1 VNTVAK
7 KRGWAACSE
16 EQRIKF
22 EKLRDW
28 YYLESRKVKKMSP
41 IEHEWTVLSREH
53 RIVFLMLAG
62 VDGDVDIL
70 ADRDWRELN
79 PVEER
84 AVKSAIRQ
92 MKNAMSGIVALARK

>member
-1 VNTVAK
+1 
-7 KRGWAACSE
+7 
-16 EQRIKF
+16 
-22 EKLRDW
+22 
-28 YYLESRKVKKMSP
+28 
-41 IEHEWTVLSREH
+41 
-53 RIVFLMLAG
+53 MLAG